1 MLQEVAVVLCSGPG
15 ELASMGRSSTSA
27 VADPAA
33 EPARTPQETE
43 NTKTS
48 STAAASDY
56 PAAEP
61 DWWRCP
67 LSGEV
72 MQDPVLYG
80 SEGHSF
86 ERAALEQWL
95 AANPGVH
102 PISRQPLLPGEGR
115 DVLPNDALRNMI
127 QQMHAAT

>member
-1 MLQEVAVVLCSGPG
+1 
-15 ELASMGRSSTSA
+15 
-27 VADPAA
+27 
-33 EPARTPQETE
+33 
-43 NTKTS
+43 
-48 STAAASDY
+48 
-56 PAAEP
+56 
-61 DWWRCP
+61 
-67 LSGEV
+67 

>member
-1 MLQEVAVVLCSGPG
+1 MH
-15 ELASMGRSSTSA
+15 
-27 VADPAA
+27 
-33 EPARTPQETE
+33 
-43 NTKTS
+43 
-48 STAAASDY
+48 
-56 PAAEP
+56 
-61 DWWRCP
+61 
-67 LSGEV
+67 
-72 MQDPVLYG
+72 DPVLYG

-102 PISRQPLLPGEGR
+102 PINRQPLLQGEGR